1 MNILVWGFL
10 CLALSLSSG
19 LWLSERA
26 NAQVLDAAES
36 IKALEKTIKPA
47 LEQAT
52 DWSMKAGLGFVSAS
66 AFYALVVRVIK
77 L

>member
-1 MNILVWGFL
+1 VVLFL
-10 CLALSLSSG
+10 LSG
-19 LWLSERA
+19 LGLSERA

-52 DWSMKAGLGFVSAS
+52 DWSMKAGLGIVSAS
-66 AFYALVVRVIK
+66 AFYSLVVRVIK